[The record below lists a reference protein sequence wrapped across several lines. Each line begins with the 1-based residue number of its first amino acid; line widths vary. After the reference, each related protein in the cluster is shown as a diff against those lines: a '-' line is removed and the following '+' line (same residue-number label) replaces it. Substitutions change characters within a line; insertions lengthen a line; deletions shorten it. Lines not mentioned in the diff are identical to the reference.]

1 MTGLEV
7 LEVSFFNPLVLFY
20 SGQVF
25 NTFSGLRHLFGRLY
39 LASLPLHGRRGCDPC
54 CEGGIDIFHH
64 MNQLQTLTTV
74 YIDILIYLIMTIVIR
89 ILMVAISGARRW
101 CSAAGVAQRVCTN
114 SPLINSCEQFPLVKN
129 EQFS

>member
-20 SGQVF
+20 SDQVF
-25 NTFSGLRHLFGRLY
+25 NTFSGLRPLFGRLS

-64 MNQLQTLTTV
+64 MNQFQTLTPV

-89 ILMVAISGARRW
+89 MLMFAISGARRW

-114 SPLINSCEQFPLVKN
+114 YL
-129 EQFS
+129 

>member
-1 MTGLEV
+1 MTGVEV

-20 SGQVF
+20 SDQVF
-25 NTFSGLRHLFGRLY
+25 NTFSGLRPLFGRLS

-64 MNQLQTLTTV
+64 MNQFQTLTTV
-74 YIDILIYLIMTIVIR
+74 YTDIMIYLIMTIDIR

-114 SPLINSCEQFPLVKN
+114 SPLIAVNNFLL
-129 EQFS
+129 

>member
-7 LEVSFFNPLVLFY
+7 LEVTFFNPLVMFY
-20 SGQVF
+20 LDQVI
-25 NTFSGLRHLFGRLY
+25 NIFSGFRSLFGRLY

-74 YIDILIYLIMTIVIR
+74 YIDILIYLIMTIVI
-89 ILMVAISGARRW
+89 
-101 CSAAGVAQRVCTN
+101 
-114 SPLINSCEQFPLVKN
+114 
-129 EQFS
+129 